1 MDLRVKKTRRA
12 IRSAFY
18 SLLQEKP
25 FEKIT
30 VRDITE
36 RAEINK
42 TTFYAHYDTIYD
54 LADQLEEETVT
65 AMAARIDDARLLISD
80 PRAFV
85 KELAQSLDG
94 SAALLARLPPA
105 GTAKFADHL
114 LQAVIRRAE
123 ETGVDIKQYE
133 AVGAILIFLVN
144 GLVGLQ
150 SQKPELARQQID
162 AIAGLVAEGIGAV
175 WPGMQQ

>member
-18 SLLQEKP
+18 SLLREKP

-30 VRDITE
+30 VREIAE

-54 LADQLEEETVT
+54 LADELEEEALTD
-65 AMAARIDDARLLISD
+65 MAARMDSAEKLLSD

-85 KELAQSLDG
+85 KELARDLE
-94 SAALLARLPPA
+94 
-105 GTAKFADHL
+105 GTAPLIAKVSSEGMKRFTNRL
-114 LQAVIRRAE
+114 LQAITRSAAQAGIDAKR
-123 ETGVDIKQYE
+123 YE
-133 AVGAILIFLVN
+133 AVGAVLVFLVN

-150 SQKPELARQQID
+150 SQTPELARQQID

-175 WPGMQQ
+175 RPGAQK